1 MKKIRVFFAT
11 LGEGF
16 KSLWKHRGMGFAS
29 IISIMLA
36 LIILGVILV
45 SSLTLNQYIVDFET
59 KVDEVVIYMKKGST
73 QEDAD
78 ALEKQLKENSYIK
91 TMKYKSS
98 DEALKEY
105 KKTLGSED
113 EYLFEGMESALPSS
127 FVVTLGD
134 ITKVE
139 GFILE
144 AKNYEGVDNIDYYK
158 DTVERVINISK
169 YVQLGGAA
177 AVAALVIISVL
188 IISNTIKLTV
198 YARKREI
205 QIKKYIG
212 ATNSVIIGPFVF
224 EGMIFGVIGSGL
236 SFLAIYFGYD
246 FLFKRFAGA
255 FEKNLAGYLIP
266 MELMYVNILIIFLTL
281 GVGIGIIG
289 SLLSIRKYLKV

>member
-29 IISIMLA
+29 VISIMLA

-45 SSLTLNQYIVDFET
+45 SSLTLNQYIMDLET
-59 KVDEVVIYMKKGST
+59 KVDEIVIYMKKDST
-73 QEDAD
+73 EEQKN
-78 ALEKQLKENSYIK
+78 ALESTLNQNSYIK
-91 TMKYKSS
+91 SVKFKSKE
-98 DEALKEY
+98 EALEEY
-105 KKTLGSED
+105 KKTLKD
-113 EYLFEGMESALPSS
+113 DQAYLFEGMEKALPNS
-127 FVVTLGD
+127 FVITLSD
-134 ITKVE
+134 ISKADEFVV
-139 GFILE
+139 E
-144 AKNYEGVDNIDYYK
+144 AKNYEGVDNINYYK
-158 DTVERVINISK
+158 DTVERVLKISK

-177 AVAALVIISVL
+177 AVVALVVISIL

-198 YARKREI
+198 VARKREI

-212 ATNSVIIGPFVF
+212 TTNPVIIGPFIF
-224 EGMIFGVIGSGL
+224 EGMIFGLIGSGL

-246 FLFKRFAGA
+246 FLFKKFAGV
-255 FEKNLAGYLIP
+255 FEEIVAGYLIP

-281 GVGIGIIG
+281 GIGIGIIG